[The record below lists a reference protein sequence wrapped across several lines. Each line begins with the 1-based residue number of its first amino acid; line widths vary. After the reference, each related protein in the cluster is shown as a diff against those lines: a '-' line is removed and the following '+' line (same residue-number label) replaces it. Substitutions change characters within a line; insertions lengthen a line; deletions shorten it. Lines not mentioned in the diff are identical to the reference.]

1 MALLDSIGDT
11 YTMQD
16 VTERGEI
23 VQTTMTV
30 LPGAA
35 SPTGFRI
42 TWYRGQARCEQAKRT
57 GQQAREQQRKKY
69 R

>member
-1 MALLDSIGDT
+1 ME
-11 YTMQD
+11 D

-30 LPGAA
+30 LPTAA
-35 SPTGFRI
+35 RPEAIPPQMVSGPV
-42 TWYRGQARCEQAKRT
+42 RCEQAQRT
-57 GQQAREQQRKKY
+57 KQQAQEQQIEKY